1 MKDSHLL
8 FVDRISFLLAVQRR
22 PEISHTALCA
32 CDEMITH
39 GNLQRLWSVV
49 FDVEGESVFE
59 EAERKFVF
67 TDSVENQTDV
77 ALERR

>member
-1 MKDSHLL
+1 
-8 FVDRISFLLAVQRR
+8 
-22 PEISHTALCA
+22 
-32 CDEMITH
+32 MITH